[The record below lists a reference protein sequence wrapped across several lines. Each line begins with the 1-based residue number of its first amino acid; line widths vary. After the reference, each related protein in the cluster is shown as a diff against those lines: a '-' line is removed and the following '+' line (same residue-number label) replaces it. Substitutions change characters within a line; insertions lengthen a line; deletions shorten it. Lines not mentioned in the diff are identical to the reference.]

1 MPRRPRLN
9 LASVPLHV
17 IQRGNNRQACFFAEE
32 DYRFYLYW
40 LKKGADKYGCDIH
53 AYVLMTNHVHLL
65 LTPHGKTSASG
76 LMQSLGRRYVQYVN
90 RIYKRSGTL
99 WEGRFKASLVNAE
112 EYLLLCYR
120 YIELNPVRAGMVK
133 DPGAYPW
140 SSYRSH
146 GLGER
151 DELIRDHELYLALG
165 AKADERQR
173 AYRALFR
180 SQMDEAALT
189 EIRKAASREVV
200 LGNERFKQ
208 EIEQALGKRV
218 EPRKRGRRKGVGGI
232 EGEQIG
238 LDFDQR

>member
-40 LKKGADKYGCDIH
+40 LKKGAEKYGCDIH
-53 AYVLMTNHVHLL
+53 AYVLMTNRVHLL
-65 LTPHGKTSASG
+65 LTPQAKTSASG

-99 WEGRFKASLVNAE
+99 WEGRFKANLVNAE
-112 EYLLLCYR
+112 DYLLLCYR
-120 YIELNPVRAGMVK
+120 YIELNPVRAGMVQ

-151 DELIRDHELYLALG
+151 DDLIRDHELYLALSSR
-165 AKADERQR
+165 AEERQR
-173 AYRALFR
+173 AYRNLFR
-180 SQMDEAALT
+180 SQLDEAALT
-189 EIRKAASREVV
+189 EIRKAASGELV
-200 LGNERFKQ
+200 LGNERFRQ

-218 EPRKRGRRKGVGGI
+218 GPRKRGRHKGTGGI

>member
-40 LKKGADKYGCDIH
+40 LKKGAEKYGCDIH

-65 LTPHGKTSASG
+65 LTPQAKTSASG

-90 RIYKRSGTL
+90 RVYKRSGTL

-120 YIELNPVRAGMVK
+120 YIELNPVRAGMVQ
-133 DPGAYPW
+133 DPGVYPW

-151 DELIRDHELYLALG
+151 DELIHDHELYLALG
-165 AKADERQR
+165 VKAEDRQR
-173 AYRALFR
+173 AYRELFR
-180 SQMDEAALT
+180 SQLDNAALT
-189 EIRKAASREVV
+189 GIRKAASRGLV
-200 LGNERFKQ
+200 LGNERFRQ
-208 EIEQALGKRV
+208 EIEEALGKRV
-218 EPRKRGRRKGVGGI
+218 APRKRGRHKETGAI

>member
-65 LTPHGKTSASG
+65 VSPQGKTSTSG

-99 WEGRFKASLVNAE
+99 SK
-112 EYLLLCYR
+112 
-120 YIELNPVRAGMVK
+120 M
-133 DPGAYPW
+133 
-140 SSYRSH
+140 
-146 GLGER
+146 
-151 DELIRDHELYLALG
+151 
-165 AKADERQR
+165 Q
-173 AYRALFR
+173 
-180 SQMDEAALT
+180 
-189 EIRKAASREVV
+189 
-200 LGNERFKQ
+200 
-208 EIEQALGKRV
+208 
-218 EPRKRGRRKGVGGI
+218 KGS
-232 EGEQIG
+232 ETNS
-238 LDFDQR
+238 F

>member
-9 LASVPLHV
+9 LATVPLHI
-17 IQRGNNRQACFFAEE
+17 IQRGNNRQACFFGEE

-40 LKKGADKYGCDIH
+40 LKKGAEKYGCDIH

-65 LTPHGKTSASG
+65 LTPQGKTSASG

-112 EYLLLCYR
+112 EYLLLCQR
-120 YIELNPVRAGMVK
+120 YIELNPVRAGMVR

-140 SSYRSH
+140 SSYRGH

-151 DELIRDHELYLALG
+151 NELIHDHELYLALG
-165 AKADERQR
+165 TRPEERQR
-173 AYRALFR
+173 AYRELFR
-180 SQMDEAALT
+180 AQMDEEATAA
-189 EIRKAASREVV
+189 IREATNKELI
-200 LGNERFKQ
+200 LGNERFRQ
-208 EIEQALGKRV
+208 EIEESLGRRIA
-218 EPRKRGRRKGVGGI
+218 PRKRGRRKGADGI
-232 EGEQIG
+232 DGEQIG

>member
-9 LASVPLHV
+9 LARVPLHV

-40 LKKGADKYGCDIH
+40 LGKGAQKYGCAIH

-65 LTPHGKTSASG
+65 LSPQGKTSVSS
-76 LMQSLGRRYVQYVN
+76 LMQSVGRRYVQYVN

-99 WEGRFKASLVNAE
+99 WEGRYKASLVHAE
-112 EYLLLCYR
+112 EYLLLCQR
-120 YIELNPVRAGMVK
+120 YIELNPVRAGMVP

-146 GLGER
+146 GLGGR
-151 DELIRDHELYLALG
+151 DALIRDHELYLALG
-165 AKADERQR
+165 AKANERQR
-173 AYRALFR
+173 AYRDLFR
-180 SQMDEAALT
+180 SELDEDALT
-189 EIRKAASREVV
+189 QIRKAASRELV
-200 LGNERFKQ
+200 LGNERFRQ

-218 EPRKRGRRKGVGGI
+218 EPRKRGRRKGMGGI

-238 LDFDQR
+238 LDFDLR

>member
-1 MPRRPRLN
+1 M
-9 LASVPLHV
+9 
-17 IQRGNNRQACFFAEE
+17 
-32 DYRFYLYW
+32 
-40 LKKGADKYGCDIH
+40 
-53 AYVLMTNHVHLL
+53 
-65 LTPHGKTSASG
+65 
-76 LMQSLGRRYVQYVN
+76 N

-120 YIELNPVRAGMVK
+120 YIEFNPVRAGMVP

-165 AKADERQR
+165 ANTDDRRR
-173 AYRALFR
+173 AYRDLFR

-189 EIRKAASREVV
+189 EIRKAASRELV
-200 LGNERFKQ
+200 LRSERFRQ
-208 EIEQALGKRV
+208 EVEEALGKRV
-218 EPRKRGRRKGVGGI
+218 EPRKRGRRKGTGGI

>member
-40 LKKGADKYGCDIH
+40 LRKGAEKYGCDIH
-53 AYVLMTNHVHLL
+53 TYVLMTNHVHLL
-65 LTPHGKTSASG
+65 LTPHGKTSASA

-90 RIYKRSGTL
+90 RVYKRSGTL

-120 YIELNPVRAGMVK
+120 YIELNPVRAGMVQ

-151 DELIRDHELYLALG
+151 DALIRDHELYLALG

-180 SQMDEAALT
+180 SQMDEDALT
-189 EIRKAASREVV
+189 QIRKAASRELV
-200 LGNERFKQ
+200 LGNERFRQ
-208 EIEQALGKRV
+208 EIEEALGKRV
-218 EPRKRGRRKGVGGI
+218 EQRKRGRRKGVGRI
-232 EGEQIG
+232 EGEHWA
-238 LDFDQR
+238 RV

>member
-40 LKKGADKYGCDIH
+40 LGKGAQKYGCDIH

-90 RIYKRSGTL
+90 RTYKRSGTL

-146 GLGER
+146 GLGAR
-151 DELIRDHELYLALG
+151 DQLIGDHALYRALG
-165 AKADERQR
+165 ATAEERR
-173 AYRALFR
+173 RSYRDLFR
-180 SQMDEAALT
+180 SQLDEAALT
-189 EIRKAASREVV
+189 EIRKAASRELV
-200 LGNERFKQ
+200 LGNERFRQ
-208 EIEQALGKRV
+208 EIEEALGKRV
-218 EPRKRGRRKGVGGI
+218 EPQKRGRRKGIGGI